1 MEHTKGILLECNL
14 SEEEI
19 NTVIEALSRDYVEN
33 DAEILEKEYQ
43 LQGKLRELTP
53 DQLELETLVFI
64 RDKEKFVRLNNSL
77 YFITEFDEYD
87 QDLETD
93 QPYFSV

>member
-1 MEHTKGILLECNL
+1 MKYKELLN
-14 SEEEI
+14 
-19 NTVIEALSRDYVEN
+19 
-33 DAEILEKEYQ
+33 Q
-43 LQGKLRELTP
+43 LQHLTQ

-77 YFITEFDEYD
+77 YFVTEFDEYEE
-87 QDLETD
+87 DLETD